1 LYRLTGNG
9 ILSSIEQKW
18 ERLRI
23 LKTEIWHLK
32 KVEPERD
39 IIKRAA
45 QIIKDGNLVAFPTE
59 TVYGLGAN
67 GLDSEAVKKI
77 FEAKGRPNDNPLI
90 LHIANLKDVFY
101 LASIVP
107 LKAQVL
113 MEEFWP
119 GPLTLVFSKSKFIPE
134 EITCGLETVA
144 IRMPKHQ
151 VALALIR
158 EAGVPIAAPS
168 ANRSGYPSPT
178 EADHVYNDLHG
189 LIDVILDAGPT
200 GLGLES
206 TVLDISG
213 EVPTILRP
221 GGVTIEQLIPLI
233 GHVEYDA
240 GLHHSS
246 EAPKAPGMKYTHY
259 SPRAAV
265 ILLDGEPEQVA
276 SKLKDMVEDYTLK
289 GSKVGLL
296 LTNEIYQKV
305 KDISTT
311 YMINIGNRQDL
322 PKIAQSIYKEL
333 RNCDLAGVDIIL
345 TETYHEE
352 GLGTAI
358 MNRLLK
364 SAGYKVISC

>member
-1 LYRLTGNG
+1 
-9 ILSSIEQKW
+9 
-18 ERLRI
+18 
-23 LKTEIWHLK
+23 LKTDIWHLK
-32 KVEPERD
+32 KAEPERD
-39 IIKRAA
+39 IIKKAA
-45 QIIKDGNLVAFPTE
+45 QIIKAGNLVAFPTE

-101 LASIVP
+101 LASIIP

-119 GPLTLVFSKSKFIPE
+119 GPLTLVFPKSKFIPE
-134 EITCGLETVA
+134 EITAGQETVA
-144 IRMPKHQ
+144 IRMPQHQ

-158 EAGVPIAAPS
+158 EAGVPLAAPS

-178 EADHVYNDLHG
+178 EADHVWKDLNG
-189 LIDVILDAGPT
+189 RIDAILDAGPT

-221 GGVTIEQLIPLI
+221 GGVTKEQLHEII
-233 GHVEYDA
+233 GQVEYDA
-240 GLHHSS
+240 GLLDASVI
-246 EAPKAPGMKYTHY
+246 PKAPGMKYTHY
-259 SPRAAV
+259 SPRAEV
-265 ILLDGEPEQVA
+265 ILLDGEPNQVVG
-276 SKLKDMVEDYTLK
+276 KLEVMVENYSLK

-296 LTNEIYQKV
+296 LTDEIYHKV

-311 YMINIGNRQDL
+311 YIRNLGKRQDL
-322 PKIAQSIYKEL
+322 DKIAQNIYKEL
-333 RNCDLAGVDIIL
+333 RDCDTAGVDIIL
-345 TETYHEE
+345 TETYQEE
-352 GLGTAI
+352 GLGTAL

-364 SAGYKVISC
+364 SAGYKVIRC